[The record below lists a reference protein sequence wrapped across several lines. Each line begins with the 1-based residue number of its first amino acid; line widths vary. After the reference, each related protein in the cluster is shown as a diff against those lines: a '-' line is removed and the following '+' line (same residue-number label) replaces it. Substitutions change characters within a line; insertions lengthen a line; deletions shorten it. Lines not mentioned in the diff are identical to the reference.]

1 MTTGTQILLNSGEYY
16 NGLTSTAKEQI
27 SATKWYLGNID
38 LNSITAD
45 VYSAERGNRI
55 ESGNKTTWDGNVA
68 LMYPSDY
75 MYASKNCTA
84 IVANNFST
92 CTTNNWL
99 KDGYGSQPV
108 FWTLNSPISNT
119 TLAMNQKRNAVRVW
133 EQIAAPSPSFSSLPA
148 IIITSV
154 NGDLSYNKQRY
165 IDEGSASTVTIEYKP
180 TLYLSSSIEYI
191 GGSRT
196 TSDPFVIK

>member
-1 MTTGTQILLNSGEYY
+1 MLVV
-16 NGLTSTAKEQI
+16 
-27 SATKWYLGNID
+27 D
-38 LNSITAD
+38 
-45 VYSAERGNRI
+45 
-55 ESGNKTTWDGNVA
+55 
-68 LMYPSDY
+68 
-75 MYASKNCTA
+75 A
-84 IVANNFST
+84 IIRLANNFST

-99 KDGYGSQPV
+99 KDGYGSKPV

-133 EQIAAPSPSFSSLPA
+133 EQIVAPGSDVFYYPA

-154 NGDLSYNKQRY
+154 NGDLSYNNERV
-165 IDEGSASTVTIEYKP
+165 GTSGLAIEYKP

-191 GGSRT
+191 GGSGT